1 MNQPNYDFA
10 YNSGGIVN
18 YIWKNAGDQS
28 SSTSNNS
35 FNSGNTITSGQYP
48 KDGSHQGLNG
58 KPKCD
63 KGDNNH
69 NGTKP
74 NK

>member
-1 MNQPNYDFA
+1 MNQPNYDSAF
-10 YNSGGIVN
+10 NSGGIVN

-63 KGDNNH
+63 KIETNH
-69 NGTKP
+69 NGTTA